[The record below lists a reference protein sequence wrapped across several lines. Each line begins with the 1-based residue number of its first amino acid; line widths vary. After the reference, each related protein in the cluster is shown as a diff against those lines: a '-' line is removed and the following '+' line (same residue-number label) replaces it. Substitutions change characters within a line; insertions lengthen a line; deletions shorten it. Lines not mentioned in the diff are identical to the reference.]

1 MTNWDL
7 RFLQMAELV
16 AGWSKDPSS
25 QVGSVITDGKRI
37 VSLGFN
43 GFPAGTDDDPSI
55 YDNRERK
62 YRRVLHAEQN
72 AMSFAKRDLS
82 GCTVYITHPPCARC
96 AAQIVQE
103 GIRRVVYPSP
113 SADFLARWSDDVRE
127 ARAMFSE
134 AGVDVIEVDA
144 AARGVTPQ

>member
-1 MTNWDL
+1 MITNWDH
-7 RFLQMAELV
+7 RFLAMAQLV
-16 AGWSKDPSS
+16 ATWSKDPSS
-25 QVGSVITDGKRI
+25 KVGSVIADGKRI

-72 AMSFAKRDLS
+72 AMSFAKRDLT
-82 GCTVYITHPPCARC
+82 GCTIYITHPPCARC

-103 GIRRVVYPSP
+103 GIKRVVCPSP
-113 SADFLARWSDDVRE
+113 NADFLVRWEDDLRE
-127 ARAMFSE
+127 ARAMFKE
-134 AGVDVIEVDA
+134 ANVIFVEA
-144 AARGVTPQ
+144 APT

>member
-1 MTNWDL
+1 MTNWDY
-7 RFLQMAELV
+7 RFLGMAQLV
-16 AGWSKDPSS
+16 ATWSKDPSS
-25 QVGSVITDGKRI
+25 KVGSVIADGKRI

-55 YDNRERK
+55 YGDRERK

-72 AMSFAKRDLS
+72 AMSFAKRDLT
-82 GCTVYITHPPCARC
+82 GCTIYITHPPCARC

-103 GIRRVVYPSP
+103 GIKRVVCPSP
-113 SADFLARWSDDVRE
+113 NADFLVRWEDDMRE

-134 AGVDVIEVDA
+134 ANVTFVEVA
-144 AARGVTPQ
+144 PT

>member
-1 MTNWDL
+1 MTNWDH
-7 RFLQMAELV
+7 RFLAMAQLV
-16 AGWSKDPSS
+16 ATWSKDPSS
-25 QVGSVITDGKRI
+25 KVGSVITDGKRI

-55 YDNRERK
+55 YDDRERK

-103 GIRRVVYPSP
+103 GIKRVVCPPP
-113 SADFLARWSDDVRE
+113 SADFLLRWKDDMNE
-127 ARAMFSE
+127 ARAMFEESK
-134 AGVDVIEVDA
+134 VNFVEVEPA
-144 AARGVTPQ
+144 

>member
-7 RFLQMAELV
+7 RFLAMAQLV

-25 QVGSVITDGKRI
+25 KVGAVITDGKRI
-37 VSLGFN
+37 VSIGFN

-55 YDNRERK
+55 YDDRERK

-72 AMSFAKRDLS
+72 AMSFAKRDLT

-103 GIRRVVYPSP
+103 GIKRVVCPTP
-113 SADFLARWSDDVRE
+113 SADFLTRWKDDMTE
-127 ARAMFSE
+127 ALAMFNESS
-134 AGVDVIEVDA
+134 VDFVETDP
-144 AARGVTPQ
+144 T

>member
-1 MTNWDL
+1 MTNWDH
-7 RFLQMAELV
+7 RFLAMAQLV
-16 AGWSKDPSS
+16 ATWSKDPSS
-25 QVGSVITDGKRI
+25 KVGSVIADGKRI

-72 AMSFAKRDLS
+72 AMSFAKRDLT
-82 GCTVYITHPPCARC
+82 GCTIYITHPPCTRC

-103 GIRRVVYPSP
+103 GIKRVVCPSP
-113 SADFLARWSDDVRE
+113 SADFLVRWEDDMRE
-127 ARAMFSE
+127 ARAMFKE
-134 AGVDVIEVDA
+134 ANVVFVEA
-144 AARGVTPQ
+144 EPTREA

>member
-1 MTNWDL
+1 MNNWDY
-7 RFLQMAELV
+7 RFLAMAQLV

-25 QVGSVITDGKRI
+25 KVGSVIADGKRI

-55 YDNRERK
+55 YDDRERK

-72 AMSFAKRDLS
+72 AMSFAKRDLT
-82 GCTVYITHPPCARC
+82 GCTIYITHPPCARC

-103 GIRRVVYPSP
+103 GIKRVVCPSP
-113 SADFLARWSDDVRE
+113 SADFLTRWKDDMTE
-127 ARAMFSE
+127 ALAMFKE
-134 AGVDVIEVDA
+134 AN
-144 AARGVTPQ
+144 VTFVEADPTQASQC

>member
-1 MTNWDL
+1 MTNWDE
-7 RFLQMAELV
+7 RFLEMAQLV

-25 QVGSVITDGKRI
+25 KVGSVITDGKRI

-55 YDNRERK
+55 YGDRERK

-72 AMSFAKRDLS
+72 AMSFAKRDLA
-82 GCTVYITHPPCARC
+82 GCTIYITHPPCARC

-103 GIRRVVYPSP
+103 GIARVVCPSP
-113 SADFLARWSDDVRE
+113 SADFLSRWKDDMNESLAMFRE
-127 ARAMFSE
+127 AKVAF
-134 AGVDVIEVDA
+134 VEVA
-144 AARGVTPQ
+144 PA

>member
-7 RFLQMAELV
+7 RFLAMAQL
-16 AGWSKDPSS
+16 AASWSKDPST
-25 QVGSVITDGKRI
+25 QVGSVITDDKRI

-55 YDNRERK
+55 YGDRERK

-72 AMSFAKRDLS
+72 AISFAKRDLT

-103 GIRRVVYPSP
+103 GIKRVVCPPP
-113 SADFLARWSDDVRE
+113 SADFLLRWKDDMTE
-127 ARAMFSE
+127 ALAMFKES
-134 AGVDVIEVDA
+134 GVEFVE
-144 AARGVTPQ
+144 VTPA